1 MNARRT
7 LSVTLAALVVS
18 TQLGS
23 ALDAAAPSARQIALM
38 QDHLS
43 SGNYDALAVY
53 LAASPDLLSHD
64 SPLSQALGDFLAA
77 YRANALDAFSGSRLA
92 ALETLMAEACRTS
105 TSSGG
110 TQDCSIY

>member
-23 ALDAAAPSARQIALM
+23 ALDAAAPSARQIAVM

-43 SGNYDALAVY
+43 SGNYGALAVY
-53 LAASPDLLSHD
+53 LAASPDLLSHA

-77 YRANALDAFSGSRLA
+77 YRTGSFDAFSASRLA
-92 ALETLMAEACRTS
+92 ALETLMAEACRT
-105 TSSGG
+105 TDRSGG
-110 TQDCSIY
+110 TQECSIY